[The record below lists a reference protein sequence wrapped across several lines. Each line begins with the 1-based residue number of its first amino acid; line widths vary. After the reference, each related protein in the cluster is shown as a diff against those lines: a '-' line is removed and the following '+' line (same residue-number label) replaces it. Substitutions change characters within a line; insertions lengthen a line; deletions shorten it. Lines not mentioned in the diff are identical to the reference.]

1 KQIGG
6 ANGEFKAAM
15 QYLSQSF
22 RIKDPESKVLFMD
35 IVAEEFGYMEMIST
49 TINMLNGHDV
59 NYEGVNVGE
68 IQSHVL
74 TSLNPS
80 LINAWG

>member
-1 KQIGG
+1 
-6 ANGEFKAAM
+6 
-15 QYLSQSF
+15 
-22 RIKDPESKVLFMD
+22 
-35 IVAEEFGYMEMIST
+35 MEMIYT